1 MAETL
6 APDICVIGA
15 GSAGLTVAAAAAA
28 FGAET
33 VLIEKGRMGG
43 DCLNSG
49 CVPSKALIAAARR
62 AGHAVGSAD
71 FGITVPAGVAVDFA
85 RVMAHVRDVI
95 AGIAP
100 HDSVERFERLGV
112 RVIRAAAAFSGP
124 ETVSAGGFSIRA
136 RRFVIATGSR
146 PAIPLIPGLDTVP
159 FLTNETVFDLT
170 TCPEHLLVMGGGP
183 VGLEFAQAFRRLGA
197 RVTVI
202 EAAAALGREDRELA
216 EIALAGLRS
225 DGIEILEQA
234 KVTAVSGAPGAI
246 TLAAS
251 GPGGERVVAGSH
263 LLVAVGRKA
272 TIDGLGLEAAG
283 VASTARGIT
292 VNRGLRTSNPRVYA
306 IGDVAG
312 GPQFTHVAGH
322 QAGLVVRSA
331 LFRLPV
337 RETPE
342 SYPRVTYTAPEI
354 GFVGLDEA
362 TARERHGDRVTVLR
376 APFSEND
383 RARSERET
391 AGLVKLVV
399 GPRGRLL
406 GAGVAGAAAGEIVAL
421 LSFALARK
429 ARVADLLGFV
439 APYPTFSEAVRRAA
453 LGYYAASAHNPWLRR
468 LVRTL
473 ARFG

>member
-1 MAETL
+1 RAAARPCPAPAPRPTRWRSVRANAMAETL

-136 RRFVIATGSR
+136 RRFVIATGAR

-251 GPGGERVVAGSH
+251 GPGGERVVAGSQ

-331 LFRLPV
+331 LF
-337 RETPE
+337 
-342 SYPRVTYTAPEI
+342 
-354 GFVGLDEA
+354 
-362 TARERHGDRVTVLR
+362 
-376 APFSEND
+376 
-383 RARSERET
+383 
-391 AGLVKLVV
+391 
-399 GPRGRLL
+399 
-406 GAGVAGAAAGEIVAL
+406 
-421 LSFALARK
+421 
-429 ARVADLLGFV
+429 
-439 APYPTFSEAVRRAA
+439 
-453 LGYYAASAHNPWLRR
+453 
-468 LVRTL
+468 
-473 ARFG
+473 